1 LTRLDSL
8 VVGLDDTENVPFK
21 PVRRAEKLLQHPW
34 RRLKGKSVPE
44 ISGFYGM
51 HLPSAGCGA
60 VVRLEFRSMA
70 LP

>member
-1 LTRLDSL
+1 MFDLAQSDH
-8 VVGLDDTENVPFK
+8 VPFE

-44 ISGFYGM
+44 ISGLYGM
-51 HLPSAGCGA
+51 HLPSAGGGA
-60 VVRLEFRSMA
+60 VVRLDFHSMA